1 MKGGK
6 KTSRSSTHAAVGEEP
21 QAFSGA
27 ITWPV
32 DAQMCNK
39 SQVSVPVADAR

>member
-1 MKGGK
+1 MKGGGGEN
-6 KTSRSSTHAAVGEEP
+6 SRSSTHAAVGEEP

-32 DAQMCNK
+32 DACNK
-39 SQVSVPVADAR
+39 SQVSVAVADAR